1 MSITALPVTAW
12 AETPA
17 ESAVTGAEIATDH
30 VDENAVDETTDAA
43 DQTGQETI
51 ENSEEVEQVETAPAE
66 SEDTGEDEKQAAGTE
81 QRLNYMYID
90 QPYLETPNTQKVV
103 VSWGDG
109 SEGIEQMT
117 ATVQGPVGEEVW
129 TAAQETD
136 DIYLFERAYTEQE
149 RGVYSVTELHVTI
162 AGNVYDYS
170 LADLGIEALFGVDE
184 KYEGIEEL
192 QPGSEEE
199 VSADIAA
206 YNIDESGNVTEQSSI
221 EEAIVQAEQEIPA
234 MMSDDG
240 VQTQSSNIVVALDPG
255 HDSTHVG
262 ASANGV
268 REEVLTL
275 KIAQYCKAELEE
287 YAGVSVYMTRT
298 TAGCPHPGGS
308 SAHDIDQRVADAV
321 AAGASVYVSFHL
333 NSSTSSAAK
342 GAEIII
348 PNTNWKPQVGNDGK
362 KLATLIES
370 ELVGLGLEKRKIY
383 SKDTTVNER
392 YEDGSLSDYFTVQIS
407 AKEHGIPGIIV
418 EHAFVT
424 NTSDVNN
431 FLNNEAGLKKL
442 GVADATGIAKY
453 FGLSKGQWYKDST
466 GWWYASGT
474 SYLKNQ
480 WAQISGS
487 WYYFDSNGYMETS
500 WQKISGK
507 WSYLGGTDDGIMRIG
522 WQKIGTNWY
531 YFNSSGYMLTG
542 WQKIGTKW
550 YYFGE
555 SDDGAMRIGW
565 QKIGG
570 DRYYFGEANDGAMK
584 TGWQKIGES
593 WYYLG
598 SSNGGYLQTGWQKI
612 GGAWYYF
619 SDKENGAMKTGWQ
632 KVGST
637 WYYLGSADG
646 GYMQTGWRKLGTNW
660 YYFGGTDDGA
670 MRTGFAKVGGDWY
683 YFGGTDDGAMKN
695 GWQKV
700 GSTWYYLGSADGG
713 YMQTGWKKLGT
724 NWYYFGESND
734 GAMRT
739 GFAKVGGNWYYF
751 GGTDD
756 GAMKNGWQKVGST
769 WYYLGSADGGYMQTG
784 WKKLGT
790 NWYYFGESNDG
801 AMRTGFAKVGGDW
814 YYFGGTDDGA
824 MKTGWQKIDGIWYFF
839 NDDGMYDSTKK
850 YDEIPGINDDKI
862 NGSAGTNNSNT
873 NSNVV
878 EGTYLIEGDTEVTVD
893 QMVAYFEAS
902 KKAYPEDVMRKGGAA
917 TIRDF
922 CQIYYEEAVAE
933 GIKAEVAFVQAM
945 KETGWLQFTGAVKA
959 EQYNFAGMGATGNSV
974 SGESFKDVREGVRAQ
989 IQHLKAY
996 GSTKS
1001 LNQTCVDNR
1010 FKYVERGSAI
1020 YVEWLSIPNNP
1031 KKKGW
1036 AAAKGYGVD
1045 IVKMIQKL
1053 KKM

>member
-17 ESAVTGAEIATDH
+17 ESAVMGAETATDH
-30 VDENAVDETTDAA
+30 VDENAV
-43 DQTGQETI
+43 
-51 ENSEEVEQVETAPAE
+51 
-66 SEDTGEDEKQAAGTE
+66 DEKQAAGTE

-129 TAAQETD
+129 TAVQESD
-136 DIYLFERAYTEQE
+136 GIYLFERAYTEQE

-192 QPGSEEE
+192 QPVSEEE

-298 TAGCPHPGGS
+298 TADCPHPGGS
-308 SAHDIDQRVADAV
+308 SAHDIDQRVADAA

-333 NSSTSSAAK
+333 NSSLSSAAK

-370 ELVGLGLEKRKIY
+370 ELVGLGLEERKIY
-383 SKDTTVNER
+383 SKNTTVNER

-453 FGLSKGQWYKDST
+453 FGLSKGQWYKDYT

-487 WYYFDSNGYMETS
+487 WYYFDFNGYMETG

-739 GFAKVGGNWYYF
+739 GFAKVGG
-751 GGTDD
+751 
-756 GAMKNGWQKVGST
+756 
-769 WYYLGSADGGYMQTG
+769 
-784 WKKLGT
+784 
-790 NWYYFGESNDG
+790 
-801 AMRTGFAKVGGDW
+801 DW

-922 CQIYYEEAVAE
+922 CQIYYEESVAE

-945 KETGWLQFTGAVKA
+945 KETGWLQFTGVVKA
-959 EQYNFAGMGATGNSV
+959 EQYNFAGMGATGNGV

-1036 AAAKGYGVD
+1036 AAANGYGVD

>member
-17 ESAVTGAEIATDH
+17 ESAVTGAETATDH
-30 VDENAVDETTDAA
+30 VDENAV
-43 DQTGQETI
+43 
-51 ENSEEVEQVETAPAE
+51 
-66 SEDTGEDEKQAAGTE
+66 DEKQAAGTE

-129 TAAQETD
+129 TAVQESD
-136 DIYLFERAYTEQE
+136 GIYLFERAYTEQE

-192 QPGSEEE
+192 QPVSEEE

-255 HDSTHVG
+255 HDSTHAG

-298 TAGCPHPGGS
+298 TADCPHPGGS
-308 SAHDIDQRVADAV
+308 SAHDIDQRVADAA

-333 NSSTSSAAK
+333 NSSLSSAAK

-370 ELVGLGLEKRKIY
+370 ELVGLGLEERKIY
-383 SKDTTVNER
+383 SKNTTVNER

-474 SYLKNQ
+474 SYLKNK

-555 SDDGAMRIGW
+555 SDDGAMR
-565 QKIGG
+565 
-570 DRYYFGEANDGAMK
+570 
-584 TGWQKIGES
+584 
-593 WYYLG
+593 
-598 SSNGGYLQTGWQKI
+598 
-612 GGAWYYF
+612 
-619 SDKENGAMKTGWQ
+619 
-632 KVGST
+632 
-637 WYYLGSADG
+637 
-646 GYMQTGWRKLGTNW
+646 
-660 YYFGGTDDGA
+660 
-670 MRTGFAKVGGDWY
+670 
-683 YFGGTDDGAMKN
+683 
-695 GWQKV
+695 
-700 GSTWYYLGSADGG
+700 
-713 YMQTGWKKLGT
+713 
-724 NWYYFGESND
+724 
-734 GAMRT
+734 
-739 GFAKVGGNWYYF
+739 
-751 GGTDD
+751 
-756 GAMKNGWQKVGST
+756 
-769 WYYLGSADGGYMQTG
+769 
-784 WKKLGT
+784 
-790 NWYYFGESNDG
+790 
-801 AMRTGFAKVGGDW
+801 TGFAKVGGDW

-824 MKTGWQKIDGIWYFF
+824 MKTGWQKIDGTWYFF

-945 KETGWLQFTGAVKA
+945 KATGWLQFTGVVKA
-959 EQYNFAGMGATGNSV
+959 EQYNFAGMGATGNGV

-1036 AAAKGYGVD
+1036 AAANGYGVD

>member
-17 ESAVTGAEIATDH
+17 ESAVMGAETATDH
-30 VDENAVDETTDAA
+30 VDENAV
-43 DQTGQETI
+43 
-51 ENSEEVEQVETAPAE
+51 
-66 SEDTGEDEKQAAGTE
+66 DEKQAAGTE

-149 RGVYSVTELHVTI
+149 RGVYSVTELHVAI

-192 QPGSEEE
+192 QPVSEEE

-255 HDSTHVG
+255 HDSTHAG

-298 TAGCPHPGGS
+298 TADCPHPGGS
-308 SAHDIDQRVADAV
+308 SAHDIDQRVADAA

-333 NSSTSSAAK
+333 NSSLSSAAK

-370 ELVGLGLEKRKIY
+370 ELVGLGLEERKIY
-383 SKDTTVNER
+383 SKNTTVNER

-584 TGWQKIGES
+584 SGWQKIGES

-646 GYMQTGWRKLGTNW
+646 GYMQTGW
-660 YYFGGTDDGA
+660 
-670 MRTGFAKVGGDWY
+670 
-683 YFGGTDDGAMKN
+683 
-695 GWQKV
+695 
-700 GSTWYYLGSADGG
+700 
-713 YMQTGWKKLGT
+713 KKLGT
-724 NWYYFGESND
+724 N
-734 GAMRT
+734 
-739 GFAKVGGNWYYF
+739 
-751 GGTDD
+751 
-756 GAMKNGWQKVGST
+756 
-769 WYYLGSADGGYMQTG
+769 
-784 WKKLGT
+784 
-790 NWYYFGESNDG
+790 
-801 AMRTGFAKVGGDW
+801 W

-824 MKTGWQKIDGIWYFF
+824 MKTGWQKIDGTWYFF

-922 CQIYYEEAVAE
+922 CQIYYEESVAE

-945 KETGWLQFTGAVKA
+945 KETGWLQFTGVVKA
-959 EQYNFAGMGATGNSV
+959 EQYNFAGMGATGNGV

-1036 AAAKGYGVD
+1036 AAANGYGVD
-1045 IVKMIQKL
+1045 IVKMIQKM
-1053 KKM
+1053 KTM

>member
-1 MSITALPVTAW
+1 MKKVKNLLKKCTVLLLTAAMSITALPVTAW

-17 ESAVTGAEIATDH
+17 ESAVMGAETATDH
-30 VDENAVDETTDAA
+30 VDENAVDEITDEA
-43 DQTGQETI
+43 DQ
-51 ENSEEVEQVETAPAE
+51 
-66 SEDTGEDEKQAAGTE
+66 AASTE

-149 RGVYSVTELHVTI
+149 KGVYSVTELHVTI

-192 QPGSEEE
+192 QPVSEEE

-298 TAGCPHPGGS
+298 TADCPHPGGS
-308 SAHDIDQRVADAV
+308 SAHDIDQRVADAA

-333 NSSTSSAAK
+333 NSSLSSAAK

-370 ELVGLGLEKRKIY
+370 ELVGLGLEERKIY
-383 SKDTTVNER
+383 SKNTTVNER

-453 FGLSKGQWYKDST
+453 FGLSKGQWYKDYT

-487 WYYFDSNGYMETS
+487 WYYFDFNGYMETG

-637 WYYLGSADG
+637 WYYLGSAD
-646 GYMQTGWRKLGTNW
+646 
-660 YYFGGTDDGA
+660 D
-670 MRTGFAKVGGDWY
+670 
-683 YFGGTDDGAMKN
+683 
-695 GWQKV
+695 
-700 GSTWYYLGSADGG
+700 
-713 YMQTGWKKLGT
+713 
-724 NWYYFGESND
+724 
-734 GAMRT
+734 
-739 GFAKVGGNWYYF
+739 
-751 GGTDD
+751 
-756 GAMKNGWQKVGST
+756 
-769 WYYLGSADGGYMQTG
+769 GYMQTG

-814 YYFGGTDDGA
+814 YYFGGADDGA
-824 MKTGWQKIDGIWYFF
+824 MKTGWQKIDGTWYFF

-850 YDEIPGINDDKI
+850 YDEIPGINDEKI

-902 KKAYPEDVMRKGGAA
+902 KKAYTEDVMRKGRAA

-945 KETGWLQFTGAVKA
+945 KETGWLQFTGVVKA

>member
-17 ESAVTGAEIATDH
+17 ESAVMGAETATDH
-30 VDENAVDETTDAA
+30 VDENAV
-43 DQTGQETI
+43 
-51 ENSEEVEQVETAPAE
+51 
-66 SEDTGEDEKQAAGTE
+66 DEKQAAGTE

-129 TAAQETD
+129 TAVQESD
-136 DIYLFERAYTEQE
+136 GIYLFERAYTEQE

-192 QPGSEEE
+192 QPVSEEE

-298 TAGCPHPGGS
+298 TADCPHPGGS
-308 SAHDIDQRVADAV
+308 SAHDIDQRVADAA

-333 NSSTSSAAK
+333 NSSLSSAAK

-370 ELVGLGLEKRKIY
+370 ELVGLGLEERKIY
-383 SKDTTVNER
+383 SKNTTVNER

-453 FGLSKGQWYKDST
+453 FGLSKGQWYKDYT

-487 WYYFDSNGYMETS
+487 WYYFDFNGYMETG

-612 GGAWYYF
+612 GGAWDYF

-637 WYYLGSADG
+637 WYYLGSAD
-646 GYMQTGWRKLGTNW
+646 
-660 YYFGGTDDGA
+660 D
-670 MRTGFAKVGGDWY
+670 
-683 YFGGTDDGAMKN
+683 
-695 GWQKV
+695 
-700 GSTWYYLGSADGG
+700 G

-739 GFAKVGGNWYYF
+739 GF
-751 GGTDD
+751 T
-756 GAMKNGWQKVGST
+756 
-769 WYYLGSADGGYMQTG
+769 
-784 WKKLGT
+784 
-790 NWYYFGESNDG
+790 
-801 AMRTGFAKVGGDW
+801 KVGGDW
-814 YYFGGTDDGA
+814 YYFGGADDGA
-824 MKTGWQKIDGIWYFF
+824 MKTGWQKIDGTWYFF

-945 KETGWLQFTGAVKA
+945 KETGWLQFTGVVKA

>member
-1 MSITALPVTAW
+1 MKKVKNLLKKCTVLLLTAAMSITELPVTAW

-17 ESAVTGAEIATDH
+17 ESAVMGAETATDH
-30 VDENAVDETTDAA
+30 VDENAVDEITDEA
-43 DQTGQETI
+43 DQ
-51 ENSEEVEQVETAPAE
+51 
-66 SEDTGEDEKQAAGTE
+66 AASTE

-149 RGVYSVTELHVTI
+149 KGVYSVTELHVTI

-192 QPGSEEE
+192 QPVSEEE

-298 TAGCPHPGGS
+298 TADCPHPGGS
-308 SAHDIDQRVADAV
+308 SAHDIDQRVADAA

-333 NSSTSSAAK
+333 NSSLSSAAK

-370 ELVGLGLEKRKIY
+370 ELVGLGLEERKIY
-383 SKDTTVNER
+383 SKNTTVNER

-453 FGLSKGQWYKDST
+453 FGLSKGQWYKDYT

-487 WYYFDSNGYMETS
+487 WYYFDFNGYMETG

-637 WYYLGSADG
+637 WYYLGSADD
-646 GYMQTGWRKLGTNW
+646 GYMQTGWKKLGTNW
-660 YYFGGTDDGA
+660 YYFGESNDGA
-670 MRTGFAKVGGDWY
+670 MRIGFAKVGGAWY

-700 GSTWYYLGSADGG
+700 GSTWYYLGSADDG

-739 GFAKVGGNWYYF
+739 GF
-751 GGTDD
+751 T
-756 GAMKNGWQKVGST
+756 
-769 WYYLGSADGGYMQTG
+769 
-784 WKKLGT
+784 
-790 NWYYFGESNDG
+790 
-801 AMRTGFAKVGGDW
+801 KVGGDW
-814 YYFGGTDDGA
+814 YYFGGADDGA
-824 MKTGWQKIDGIWYFF
+824 MKTGWQKIDGTWYFF

-945 KETGWLQFTGAVKA
+945 KETGWLQFTGVVKA

>member
-17 ESAVTGAEIATDH
+17 ESAVMGAETATDH
-30 VDENAVDETTDAA
+30 VDENAV
-43 DQTGQETI
+43 
-51 ENSEEVEQVETAPAE
+51 
-66 SEDTGEDEKQAAGTE
+66 DEKQAAGTE

-149 RGVYSVTELHVTI
+149 RGVYSVTELHVAI

-192 QPGSEEE
+192 QPVSEEE

-255 HDSTHVG
+255 HDSTHAG

-298 TAGCPHPGGS
+298 TADCPHPGGS
-308 SAHDIDQRVADAV
+308 SAHDIDQRVADAA

-333 NSSTSSAAK
+333 NSSLSSAAK

-370 ELVGLGLEKRKIY
+370 ELVGLGLEERKIY
-383 SKDTTVNER
+383 SKNTTVNER

-453 FGLSKGQWYKDST
+453 FGLSKGQWYKDYT

-480 WAQISGS
+480 WAQIGGN
-487 WYYFDSNGYMETS
+487 WYYFDS
-500 WQKISGK
+500 
-507 WSYLGGTDDGIMRIG
+507 D
-522 WQKIGTNWY
+522 
-531 YFNSSGYMLTG
+531 GYMLTG
-542 WQKIGTKW
+542 WQKIGNYWYYLGGSGDGAMRTGWKKLGGAWYYFGGRNDGTMKTGWYKIGTSWYYFGGSNDGSMKSGWYKIGTKW
-550 YYFGE
+550 YYFG
-555 SDDGAMRIGW
+555 G
-565 QKIGG
+565 
-570 DRYYFGEANDGAMK
+570 
-584 TGWQKIGES
+584 
-593 WYYLG
+593 L
-598 SSNGGYLQTGWQKI
+598 
-612 GGAWYYF
+612 
-619 SDKENGAMKTGWQ
+619 
-632 KVGST
+632 
-637 WYYLGSADG
+637 
-646 GYMQTGWRKLGTNW
+646 
-660 YYFGGTDDGA
+660 DDGA
-670 MRTGFAKVGGDWY
+670 MRTGWKKLGGAWYHFRENDGSMEVGWCKLGGARY
-683 YFGGTDDGAMKN
+683 YFGGNDDGSMKA
-695 GWQKV
+695 GWYKI
-700 GSTWYYLGSADGG
+700 
-713 YMQTGWKKLGT
+713 GT
-724 NWYYFGESND
+724 NWYYFGENND
-734 GAMRT
+734 G
-739 GFAKVGGNWYYF
+739 V
-751 GGTDD
+751 
-756 GAMKNGWQKVGST
+756 MK
-769 WYYLGSADGGYMQTG
+769 TG
-784 WKKLGT
+784 WRKIGT
-790 NWYYFGESNDG
+790 NWYYFGENNDG
-801 AMRTGFAKVGGDW
+801 VMKTGWCKIGESL
-814 YYFGGTDDGA
+814 YYFGENNDGV
-824 MKTGWQKIDGIWYFF
+824 MKTGWQKINGIWYFF
-839 NDDGMYDSTKK
+839 DNDGVYDPTKI
-850 YDEIPGINDDKI
+850 YVETPSVNDDKI
-862 NGSAGTNNSNT
+862 NGDAGGDNSNKD
-873 NSNVV
+873 SVV
-878 EGTYLIEGDTEVTVD
+878 EGTYLIEGNTEVTVD
-893 QMVAYFEAS
+893 QMIAYFKAS
-902 KKAYPEDVMRKGGAA
+902 KKTYPEDVMGKGGAA

-945 KETGWLQFTGAVKA
+945 KETGWLQFTGVVKA
-959 EQYNFAGMGATGNSV
+959 EQYNFAGMGATGNGV

-1036 AAAKGYGVD
+1036 AAANGYGVD
-1045 IVKMIQKL
+1045 IVKMIQKM
-1053 KKM
+1053 KTMKDGVE

>member
-1 MSITALPVTAW
+1 MKKVKNLLKKCTVLLLTAAMSITALPVTAW

-17 ESAVTGAEIATDH
+17 ESAVMGAETATDH
-30 VDENAVDETTDAA
+30 VDENAVDEITDEA
-43 DQTGQETI
+43 DQ
-51 ENSEEVEQVETAPAE
+51 
-66 SEDTGEDEKQAAGTE
+66 AASTE

-192 QPGSEEE
+192 QPVSEEE

-370 ELVGLGLEKRKIY
+370 ELVGLGLEERKIY
-383 SKDTTVNER
+383 SKNTTVNER

-453 FGLSKGQWYKDST
+453 FGLSKGQWYKDYT

-487 WYYFDSNGYMETS
+487 WYYFDFNGYMETG

-670 MRTGFAKVGGDWY
+670 M
-683 YFGGTDDGAMKN
+683 KN

-700 GSTWYYLGSADGG
+700 GSTWYYLGSADDG

-756 GAMKNGWQKVGST
+756 GAMKNGWQK
-769 WYYLGSADGGYMQTG
+769 
-784 WKKLGT
+784 
-790 NWYYFGESNDG
+790 
-801 AMRTGFAKVGGDW
+801 
-814 YYFGGTDDGA
+814 
-824 MKTGWQKIDGIWYFF
+824 IDGTWYFF

-945 KETGWLQFTGAVKA
+945 KETGWLQFTGVVKA

>member
-1 MSITALPVTAW
+1 MKKVKNLLKKCTVLLLTAAMSITALPVTAW

-17 ESAVTGAEIATDH
+17 ESAVMGAETATDH
-30 VDENAVDETTDAA
+30 VDENAVDEITDEA
-43 DQTGQETI
+43 DQ
-51 ENSEEVEQVETAPAE
+51 
-66 SEDTGEDEKQAAGTE
+66 AASTE

-149 RGVYSVTELHVTI
+149 KGVYSVTELHVTI

-192 QPGSEEE
+192 QPVSEEE

-298 TAGCPHPGGS
+298 TADCPHPGGS
-308 SAHDIDQRVADAV
+308 SAHDIDQRVADAA

-333 NSSTSSAAK
+333 NSSLSSAAK

-370 ELVGLGLEKRKIY
+370 ELVGLGLEERKIY
-383 SKDTTVNER
+383 SKNTTVNER

-453 FGLSKGQWYKDST
+453 FGLSKGQWYKDYT

-487 WYYFDSNGYMETS
+487 WYYFDFNGYME
-500 WQKISGK
+500 
-507 WSYLGGTDDGIMRIG
+507 
-522 WQKIGTNWY
+522 
-531 YFNSSGYMLTG
+531 TG

-637 WYYLGSADG
+637 WYYLGSAD
-646 GYMQTGWRKLGTNW
+646 
-660 YYFGGTDDGA
+660 D
-670 MRTGFAKVGGDWY
+670 
-683 YFGGTDDGAMKN
+683 
-695 GWQKV
+695 
-700 GSTWYYLGSADGG
+700 G

-739 GFAKVGGNWYYF
+739 GF
-751 GGTDD
+751 T
-756 GAMKNGWQKVGST
+756 
-769 WYYLGSADGGYMQTG
+769 
-784 WKKLGT
+784 
-790 NWYYFGESNDG
+790 
-801 AMRTGFAKVGGDW
+801 KVGGDW
-814 YYFGGTDDGA
+814 YYFGGADDGA
-824 MKTGWQKIDGIWYFF
+824 MKTGWQKIDGTWYFF

-850 YDEIPGINDDKI
+850 YDEIPGINDEKI

-945 KETGWLQFTGAVKA
+945 KETGWLQFTGVVKA

>member
-12 AETPA
+12 AETPE
-17 ESAVTGAEIATDH
+17 ESAVMGAETATNH
-30 VDENAVDETTDAA
+30 VDENAV
-43 DQTGQETI
+43 
-51 ENSEEVEQVETAPAE
+51 
-66 SEDTGEDEKQAAGTE
+66 DEKQAAGTE

-129 TAAQETD
+129 TAVQESD
-136 DIYLFERAYTEQE
+136 GIYLFERAYTEQE

-192 QPGSEEE
+192 QPVSEEE

-240 VQTQSSNIVVALDPG
+240 VQAQSSNIVVALDPG
-255 HDSTHVG
+255 HDSTHAG

-298 TAGCPHPGGS
+298 TADCPHPGGS
-308 SAHDIDQRVADAV
+308 SAHDIDQRVADAA

-333 NSSTSSAAK
+333 NSSLSSAAK

-370 ELVGLGLEKRKIY
+370 ELVGLGLEERKIY
-383 SKDTTVNER
+383 SKNTTVNER

-453 FGLSKGQWYKDST
+453 FGLSKGQWYKDYT

-480 WAQISGS
+480 WAQIGGN
-487 WYYFDSNGYMETS
+487 WYYFDS
-500 WQKISGK
+500 
-507 WSYLGGTDDGIMRIG
+507 D
-522 WQKIGTNWY
+522 
-531 YFNSSGYMLTG
+531 GYMLTG
-542 WQKIGTKW
+542 WQKIGNYWYYLGGSGDGAMRTGWKKLGGAWYYFGGSNDGTMKTGWYKIGTSWYYFGGSNDGSMKAGWYKIGTKW
-550 YYFGE
+550 YYFGGF
-555 SDDGAMRIGW
+555 DDGA
-565 QKIGG
+565 
-570 DRYYFGEANDGAMK
+570 
-584 TGWQKIGES
+584 
-593 WYYLG
+593 
-598 SSNGGYLQTGWQKI
+598 
-612 GGAWYYF
+612 
-619 SDKENGAMKTGWQ
+619 
-632 KVGST
+632 
-637 WYYLGSADG
+637 
-646 GYMQTGWRKLGTNW
+646 
-660 YYFGGTDDGA
+660 
-670 MRTGFAKVGGDWY
+670 
-683 YFGGTDDGAMKN
+683 
-695 GWQKV
+695 
-700 GSTWYYLGSADGG
+700 
-713 YMQTGWKKLGT
+713 MQTGWKKLGGAWYYFRGSNDGSMEVGWCKLGGAGYYFGGNDDGSMKAGWYKIGT
-724 NWYYFGESND
+724 KWYYFGGLDD

-739 GFAKVGGNWYYF
+739 GWKKLGGAWYYF
-751 GGTDD
+751 GGRNDGTMKTGWYKIGTSWYYFGGSNDGSMKAGWYKIGTKWYYFGGLDD
-756 GAMKNGWQKVGST
+756 GAMR
-769 WYYLGSADGGYMQTG
+769 TG
-784 WKKLGT
+784 WKKLGGAWYHFRENDGSMEVGWCKLGGARYYFGGNDDGSMKAGWYKIGT
-790 NWYYFGESNDG
+790 NWYYFGENNDG
-801 AMRTGFAKVGGDW
+801 VMKTGWRKIGTNW
-814 YYFGGTDDGA
+814 YYFGENNDGVMKTGWCKIGESLYYFGENNDGV
-824 MKTGWQKIDGIWYFF
+824 MKTGWQKINGIWYFF
-839 NDDGMYDSTKK
+839 DNDGVYDPTKI
-850 YDEIPGINDDKI
+850 YVETPSVNDDKI
-862 NGSAGTNNSNT
+862 NGDAGGDNSNKD
-873 NSNVV
+873 SVV
-878 EGTYLIEGDTEVTVD
+878 EGTYLIEGNTEVTVD
-893 QMVAYFEAS
+893 QMIAYFKAS
-902 KKAYPEDVMRKGGAA
+902 KKTYPEDVMGKGGAA

-945 KETGWLQFTGAVKA
+945 KETGWLQFTGVVKA
-959 EQYNFAGMGATGNSV
+959 EQYNFAGMGATGNGV

>member
-1 MSITALPVTAW
+1 MKKVKNLLKKCTVLLLTAAMSITALPVTAW

-17 ESAVTGAEIATDH
+17 ESAVMGAETATDH
-30 VDENAVDETTDAA
+30 VDENAVDEITDEA
-43 DQTGQETI
+43 DQ
-51 ENSEEVEQVETAPAE
+51 
-66 SEDTGEDEKQAAGTE
+66 AASTE

-149 RGVYSVTELHVTI
+149 KGVYSVTELHVTI

-192 QPGSEEE
+192 QPVSEEE

-298 TAGCPHPGGS
+298 TADCPHPGGS
-308 SAHDIDQRVADAV
+308 SAHDIDQRVADAA

-333 NSSTSSAAK
+333 NSSLSSAAK

-370 ELVGLGLEKRKIY
+370 ELVGLGLEERKIY
-383 SKDTTVNER
+383 SKNTTVNER

-453 FGLSKGQWYKDST
+453 FGLSKGQWYKDYT

-487 WYYFDSNGYMETS
+487 WYYFDFNGYMETG

-637 WYYLGSADG
+637 WYYLGSADD
-646 GYMQTGWRKLGTNW
+646 GYMQTGWKKLGTNW
-660 YYFGGTDDGA
+660 YYFGESNDGA
-670 MRTGFAKVGGDWY
+670 MRIGFAKVGGAWY

-700 GSTWYYLGSADGG
+700 GSTWYYLGSADDG

-739 GFAKVGGNWYYF
+739 GF
-751 GGTDD
+751 T
-756 GAMKNGWQKVGST
+756 
-769 WYYLGSADGGYMQTG
+769 
-784 WKKLGT
+784 
-790 NWYYFGESNDG
+790 
-801 AMRTGFAKVGGDW
+801 KVGGDW
-814 YYFGGTDDGA
+814 YYFGGADDGA
-824 MKTGWQKIDGIWYFF
+824 MKTGWQKIDGTWYFF

-945 KETGWLQFTGAVKA
+945 KETGWLQFTGVVKA

-1045 IVKMIQKL
+1045 IVNMIQKL

>member
-1 MSITALPVTAW
+1 MKKLLKKCTVLLLTAAMSITALPVTAW

-17 ESAVTGAEIATDH
+17 ESAVTGAETATDH
-30 VDENAVDETTDAA
+30 VDENAV
-43 DQTGQETI
+43 
-51 ENSEEVEQVETAPAE
+51 
-66 SEDTGEDEKQAAGTE
+66 DEKQAAGTE

-129 TAAQETD
+129 TAVQESD
-136 DIYLFERAYTEQE
+136 GIYLFERAYTEQE

-192 QPGSEEE
+192 QPVSEEE

-255 HDSTHVG
+255 HDSTHAG

-298 TAGCPHPGGS
+298 TADCPHPGGS
-308 SAHDIDQRVADAV
+308 SAHDIDQRVADAA

-333 NSSTSSAAK
+333 NSSLSSAAK

-370 ELVGLGLEKRKIY
+370 ELVGLGLEERKIY
-383 SKDTTVNER
+383 SKNTTVNER

-584 TGWQKIGES
+584 SGWQKIGES

-637 WYYLGSADG
+637 WYYLGSAD
-646 GYMQTGWRKLGTNW
+646 
-660 YYFGGTDDGA
+660 D
-670 MRTGFAKVGGDWY
+670 
-683 YFGGTDDGAMKN
+683 
-695 GWQKV
+695 
-700 GSTWYYLGSADGG
+700 G

-801 AMRTGFAKVGGDW
+801 AMRTGFAKVGGNW

-824 MKTGWQKIDGIWYFF
+824 MKTGWQKIDGTWYFF

-945 KETGWLQFTGAVKA
+945 KETGWLQFTGVVKA
-959 EQYNFAGMGATGNSV
+959 EQYNFAGMGATGNGV

-1036 AAAKGYGVD
+1036 AAANGYGVD
-1045 IVKMIQKL
+1045 IVKMIQKM
-1053 KKM
+1053 KTM

>member
-1 MSITALPVTAW
+1 MKKVKNLLKKCTVLLLTAAMSITALPVTAW

-17 ESAVTGAEIATDH
+17 ESAVMGAETATDH
-30 VDENAVDETTDAA
+30 VDENAVDEITDEA
-43 DQTGQETI
+43 DQ
-51 ENSEEVEQVETAPAE
+51 
-66 SEDTGEDEKQAAGTE
+66 AASTE

-149 RGVYSVTELHVTI
+149 KGVYSVTELHVTI

-192 QPGSEEE
+192 QPVSEEE

-298 TAGCPHPGGS
+298 TADCPHPGGS
-308 SAHDIDQRVADAV
+308 SAHDIDQRVADAA

-333 NSSTSSAAK
+333 NSSLSSAAK

-370 ELVGLGLEKRKIY
+370 ELVGLGLEERKIY
-383 SKDTTVNER
+383 SKNTTVNER

-453 FGLSKGQWYKDST
+453 FGLSKGQWYKDYT

-487 WYYFDSNGYMETS
+487 WYYFDFNGYMETG

-637 WYYLGSADG
+637 WYYLGSAD
-646 GYMQTGWRKLGTNW
+646 
-660 YYFGGTDDGA
+660 D
-670 MRTGFAKVGGDWY
+670 
-683 YFGGTDDGAMKN
+683 
-695 GWQKV
+695 
-700 GSTWYYLGSADGG
+700 G

-801 AMRTGFAKVGGDW
+801 AMRTGFAKVGGNY

-824 MKTGWQKIDGIWYFF
+824 MKTGWQKIDGTWYFF

-945 KETGWLQFTGAVKA
+945 KETGWLQFTGVVKA

>member
-1 MSITALPVTAW
+1 MK
-12 AETPA
+12 
-17 ESAVTGAEIATDH
+17 
-30 VDENAVDETTDAA
+30 N
-43 DQTGQETI
+43 
-51 ENSEEVEQVETAPAE
+51 
-66 SEDTGEDEKQAAGTE
+66 KAAGTE

-149 RGVYSVTELHVTI
+149 RGVYSVTELHVAI

-192 QPGSEEE
+192 QPVSEEE

-255 HDSTHVG
+255 HDSTHAG

-298 TAGCPHPGGS
+298 TADCPHPGGS
-308 SAHDIDQRVADAV
+308 SAHDIDQRVADAA

-333 NSSTSSAAK
+333 NSSLSSAAK

-370 ELVGLGLEKRKIY
+370 ELVGLGLEERKIY
-383 SKDTTVNER
+383 SKNTTVNER

-453 FGLSKGQWYKDST
+453 FGLSKGQWYKDYT

-487 WYYFDSNGYMETS
+487 WYYFDFNGYMETG

-570 DRYYFGEANDGAMK
+570 DRYYFGEVNDGAMK

-637 WYYLGSADG
+637 WYYLGSAD
-646 GYMQTGWRKLGTNW
+646 
-660 YYFGGTDDGA
+660 D
-670 MRTGFAKVGGDWY
+670 
-683 YFGGTDDGAMKN
+683 
-695 GWQKV
+695 
-700 GSTWYYLGSADGG
+700 
-713 YMQTGWKKLGT
+713 
-724 NWYYFGESND
+724 
-734 GAMRT
+734 
-739 GFAKVGGNWYYF
+739 
-751 GGTDD
+751 
-756 GAMKNGWQKVGST
+756 
-769 WYYLGSADGGYMQTG
+769 GYMQTG

-824 MKTGWQKIDGIWYFF
+824 MKTGWQKIDGTWYFF

-945 KETGWLQFTGAVKA
+945 KETGWLQFTGVVKA

>member
-1 MSITALPVTAW
+1 MKKVRKLLKKCTVLLLTAAMSITALPVTAW

-17 ESAVTGAEIATDH
+17 ESAVMGAETATDH
-30 VDENAVDETTDAA
+30 VDENAV
-43 DQTGQETI
+43 
-51 ENSEEVEQVETAPAE
+51 
-66 SEDTGEDEKQAAGTE
+66 DEKQAAGTE

-149 RGVYSVTELHVTI
+149 RGVYSVTELHVAI

-192 QPGSEEE
+192 QPVSEEE

-255 HDSTHVG
+255 HDSTHAG

-298 TAGCPHPGGS
+298 TADCPHPGGS
-308 SAHDIDQRVADAV
+308 SAHDIDQRVADAA

-333 NSSTSSAAK
+333 NSSLSSAAK

-370 ELVGLGLEKRKIY
+370 ELVGLGLEERKIY
-383 SKDTTVNER
+383 SKNTTVNER

-453 FGLSKGQWYKDST
+453 FGLSKGQWYVNSQ
-466 GWWYASGT
+466 GWWYANGS
-474 SYLKNQ
+474 SYVRNQ
-480 WAQISGS
+480 WAQIGGN
-487 WYYFDSNGYMETS
+487 WYYFDS
-500 WQKISGK
+500 
-507 WSYLGGTDDGIMRIG
+507 D
-522 WQKIGTNWY
+522 
-531 YFNSSGYMLTG
+531 GYMLTG
-542 WQKIGTKW
+542 WQKIGNYWYYLGGSGDGAMRTGWKKLGGAWYYFGGSNDGTMKTGWYKIGTSWYYFGGFNDGSMKAGWYKIGTKW
-550 YYFGE
+550 YYFGGF
-555 SDDGAMRIGW
+555 DDGA
-565 QKIGG
+565 
-570 DRYYFGEANDGAMK
+570 
-584 TGWQKIGES
+584 
-593 WYYLG
+593 
-598 SSNGGYLQTGWQKI
+598 
-612 GGAWYYF
+612 
-619 SDKENGAMKTGWQ
+619 
-632 KVGST
+632 
-637 WYYLGSADG
+637 
-646 GYMQTGWRKLGTNW
+646 
-660 YYFGGTDDGA
+660 
-670 MRTGFAKVGGDWY
+670 
-683 YFGGTDDGAMKN
+683 
-695 GWQKV
+695 
-700 GSTWYYLGSADGG
+700 
-713 YMQTGWKKLGT
+713 MQTGWKKLGGAWYYFRGS
-724 NWYYFGESND
+724 NDGSMEVGWCKLGGAWYYFGGNDDGSMKAGWYKIGTKWYYFGGLDD

-739 GFAKVGGNWYYF
+739 GWKKLGGAWYYF
-751 GGTDD
+751 GGSND
-756 GAMKNGWQKVGST
+756 GTMKTGWYKIGTS
-769 WYYLGSADGGYMQTG
+769 WYYFGGSNDGSMKAG
-784 WKKLGT
+784 WYKIGT
-790 NWYYFGESNDG
+790 NWYYFGENNDG
-801 AMRTGFAKVGGDW
+801 VMKTGWRKIGTNW
-814 YYFGGTDDGA
+814 YYFGENNDGV
-824 MKTGWQKIDGIWYFF
+824 MKTGWQKINGIWYFF
-839 NDDGMYDSTKK
+839 DNDGVYDPTKI
-850 YDEIPGINDDKI
+850 YVETPSVNDDKI
-862 NGSAGTNNSNT
+862 NGDAGSDNSNNSNMNGNVGSNDTNNSNKD
-873 NSNVV
+873 SVV
-878 EGTYLIEGDTEVTVD
+878 EGTYLIEGNTEVTVD
-893 QMVAYFEAS
+893 QMIAYFKAS
-902 KKAYPEDVMRKGGAA
+902 KKTYPEDVMGKGGAA

-945 KETGWLQFTGAVKA
+945 KETGWLQFTGVVKA
-959 EQYNFAGMGATGNSV
+959 EQYNFAGMGATGNGV

-1036 AAAKGYGVD
+1036 AAANGYGVD
-1045 IVKMIQKL
+1045 IVKMIQKM
-1053 KKM
+1053 KTM

>member
-1 MSITALPVTAW
+1 MKKLLKKCTVLLLTAAMSITALPVTAW
-12 AETPA
+12 AETPE
-17 ESAVTGAEIATDH
+17 ESAVTGAETATDY
-30 VDENAVDETTDAA
+30 VDENAVDE
-43 DQTGQETI
+43 
-51 ENSEEVEQVETAPAE
+51 
-66 SEDTGEDEKQAAGTE
+66 KQAADTE

-129 TAAQETD
+129 TAVQESD
-136 DIYLFERAYTEQE
+136 GIYLFERAYTEQE

-192 QPGSEEE
+192 QPVSEEE

-255 HDSTHVG
+255 HDSTHAG

-298 TAGCPHPGGS
+298 TADCPHPGGS
-308 SAHDIDQRVADAV
+308 SAHDIDQRVADAA

-333 NSSTSSAAK
+333 NSSLSSAAK

-370 ELVGLGLEKRKIY
+370 ELVGLGLEERKIY
-383 SKDTTVNER
+383 SKNTTVNER

-453 FGLSKGQWYKDST
+453 FGLSKGQWYKDYT

-487 WYYFDSNGYMETS
+487 WYYFDFNGYMETG

-646 GYMQTGWRKLGTNW
+646 GYMQTGW
-660 YYFGGTDDGA
+660 
-670 MRTGFAKVGGDWY
+670 
-683 YFGGTDDGAMKN
+683 
-695 GWQKV
+695 
-700 GSTWYYLGSADGG
+700 
-713 YMQTGWKKLGT
+713 
-724 NWYYFGESND
+724 
-734 GAMRT
+734 
-739 GFAKVGGNWYYF
+739 
-751 GGTDD
+751 
-756 GAMKNGWQKVGST
+756 
-769 WYYLGSADGGYMQTG
+769 
-784 WKKLGT
+784 KKLGT

-824 MKTGWQKIDGIWYFF
+824 MKTGWQKIDGTWYFF

-945 KETGWLQFTGAVKA
+945 KETGWLQFTGVVKA

>member
-17 ESAVTGAEIATDH
+17 ESAVMGAETATDH
-30 VDENAVDETTDAA
+30 VDENAV
-43 DQTGQETI
+43 
-51 ENSEEVEQVETAPAE
+51 
-66 SEDTGEDEKQAAGTE
+66 DEKQAAGTE

-129 TAAQETD
+129 TAVQESD
-136 DIYLFERAYTEQE
+136 GIYLFERAYTEQE

-192 QPGSEEE
+192 QPVSEEE

-298 TAGCPHPGGS
+298 TADCPHPGGS
-308 SAHDIDQRVADAV
+308 SAHDIDQRVADAA

-333 NSSTSSAAK
+333 NSSLSSAAK

-370 ELVGLGLEKRKIY
+370 ELVGLGLEERKIY
-383 SKDTTVNER
+383 SKNTTVNER

-453 FGLSKGQWYKDST
+453 FGLSKGQWYKDYT

-487 WYYFDSNGYMETS
+487 WYYFDFNGYMETG

-619 SDKENGAMKTGWQ
+619 SDKENGAMKT
-632 KVGST
+632 
-637 WYYLGSADG
+637 
-646 GYMQTGWRKLGTNW
+646 
-660 YYFGGTDDGA
+660 
-670 MRTGFAKVGGDWY
+670 
-683 YFGGTDDGAMKN
+683 
-695 GWQKV
+695 
-700 GSTWYYLGSADGG
+700 
-713 YMQTGWKKLGT
+713 
-724 NWYYFGESND
+724 
-734 GAMRT
+734 
-739 GFAKVGGNWYYF
+739 
-751 GGTDD
+751 
-756 GAMKNGWQKVGST
+756 GWQKVGST

-922 CQIYYEEAVAE
+922 CQIYYEESVAE

-945 KETGWLQFTGAVKA
+945 KETGWLQFTGVVKA
-959 EQYNFAGMGATGNSV
+959 EQYNFAGMGATGNGV

-1036 AAAKGYGVD
+1036 AAANGYGVD

>member
-1 MSITALPVTAW
+1 MKKVKNLLKKCTVLLLTAAMSITALPVTAW

-17 ESAVTGAEIATDH
+17 ESAVMGAETATDH
-30 VDENAVDETTDAA
+30 VDENAVDEITDEA
-43 DQTGQETI
+43 DQ
-51 ENSEEVEQVETAPAE
+51 
-66 SEDTGEDEKQAAGTE
+66 AASTE

-149 RGVYSVTELHVTI
+149 KGVYSVTELHVTI

-192 QPGSEEE
+192 QPVSEEE

-298 TAGCPHPGGS
+298 TADCPHPGGS
-308 SAHDIDQRVADAV
+308 SAHDIDQRVADAA

-333 NSSTSSAAK
+333 NSSLSSAAK

-370 ELVGLGLEKRKIY
+370 ELVGLGLEERKIY
-383 SKDTTVNER
+383 SKNTTVNER

-453 FGLSKGQWYKDST
+453 FGLSKGQWYKDYT

-487 WYYFDSNGYMETS
+487 WYYFDFNGYMETG

-637 WYYLGSADG
+637 WYYLGSADD
-646 GYMQTGWRKLGTNW
+646 GYMQTGWKKLGTNW
-660 YYFGGTDDGA
+660 YYFGESNDGA
-670 MRTGFAKVGGDWY
+670 MRIGFAKVGGAWY

-700 GSTWYYLGSADGG
+700 GSTWYYLGSADDG

-739 GFAKVGGNWYYF
+739 GF
-751 GGTDD
+751 T
-756 GAMKNGWQKVGST
+756 
-769 WYYLGSADGGYMQTG
+769 
-784 WKKLGT
+784 
-790 NWYYFGESNDG
+790 
-801 AMRTGFAKVGGDW
+801 KVGGDW
-814 YYFGGTDDGA
+814 YYFGGADDGA
-824 MKTGWQKIDGIWYFF
+824 MKTGWQKIDGTWYFF

-922 CQIYYEEAVAE
+922 CQTYYEEAVAE

-945 KETGWLQFTGAVKA
+945 KETGWLQFTGVVKA

>member
-17 ESAVTGAEIATDH
+17 ESAVTGAETATDH
-30 VDENAVDETTDAA
+30 VDENAV
-43 DQTGQETI
+43 
-51 ENSEEVEQVETAPAE
+51 
-66 SEDTGEDEKQAAGTE
+66 DEKQAAGTE

-149 RGVYSVTELHVTI
+149 RGVYSVTELHVAI

-192 QPGSEEE
+192 QPVSEEE

-298 TAGCPHPGGS
+298 TADCPHPGGS
-308 SAHDIDQRVADAV
+308 SAHDIDQRVADAA

-333 NSSTSSAAK
+333 NSSLSSAAK

-370 ELVGLGLEKRKIY
+370 ELVGLGLEERKIY
-383 SKDTTVNER
+383 SKNTTVNER

-453 FGLSKGQWYKDST
+453 FGLSKGQWYKDYT

-487 WYYFDSNGYMETS
+487 WYYFDFNGYMETG

-637 WYYLGSADG
+637 WYYLGSAD
-646 GYMQTGWRKLGTNW
+646 
-660 YYFGGTDDGA
+660 D
-670 MRTGFAKVGGDWY
+670 
-683 YFGGTDDGAMKN
+683 
-695 GWQKV
+695 
-700 GSTWYYLGSADGG
+700 
-713 YMQTGWKKLGT
+713 
-724 NWYYFGESND
+724 
-734 GAMRT
+734 
-739 GFAKVGGNWYYF
+739 
-751 GGTDD
+751 
-756 GAMKNGWQKVGST
+756 
-769 WYYLGSADGGYMQTG
+769 GYMQTG

-824 MKTGWQKIDGIWYFF
+824 MKTGWQKIDGTWYFF

-945 KETGWLQFTGAVKA
+945 KETGWLQFTGVVKA

>member
-17 ESAVTGAEIATDH
+17 ESAVMGAEKATDY

-129 TAAQETD
+129 TAVQESD
-136 DIYLFERAYTEQE
+136 GIYLFERAYTEQE

-192 QPGSEEE
+192 QPVSEEE

-221 EEAIVQAEQEIPA
+221 EEAIVQAEQEMPA

-255 HDSTHVG
+255 HDSTHAG

-298 TAGCPHPGGS
+298 TADCPHPGGS
-308 SAHDIDQRVADAV
+308 SAHDIDQRVADAA

-333 NSSTSSAAK
+333 NSSLSSAAK

-370 ELVGLGLEKRKIY
+370 ELVGLGLEERKIY
-383 SKDTTVNER
+383 SKNTTVNER

-500 WQKISGK
+500 WQKISG
-507 WSYLGGTDDGIMRIG
+507 
-522 WQKIGTNWY
+522 
-531 YFNSSGYMLTG
+531 
-542 WQKIGTKW
+542 
-550 YYFGE
+550 
-555 SDDGAMRIGW
+555 
-565 QKIGG
+565 

-670 MRTGFAKVGGDWY
+670 M
-683 YFGGTDDGAMKN
+683 KN

-700 GSTWYYLGSADGG
+700 GSTWYYLGSADDG

-739 GFAKVGGNWYYF
+739 GF
-751 GGTDD
+751 T
-756 GAMKNGWQKVGST
+756 
-769 WYYLGSADGGYMQTG
+769 
-784 WKKLGT
+784 
-790 NWYYFGESNDG
+790 
-801 AMRTGFAKVGGDW
+801 KVGGDW
-814 YYFGGTDDGA
+814 YYFGGADDGA
-824 MKTGWQKIDGIWYFF
+824 MKTGWQKIDGTWYFF

-945 KETGWLQFTGAVKA
+945 KETGWLQFTGVVKA

-1045 IVKMIQKL
+1045 IVKIIQKL

>member
-1 MSITALPVTAW
+1 LLTAAMSITALPVTAW

-17 ESAVTGAEIATDH
+17 ESAVTGAETATDH
-30 VDENAVDETTDAA
+30 VDENAV
-43 DQTGQETI
+43 
-51 ENSEEVEQVETAPAE
+51 
-66 SEDTGEDEKQAAGTE
+66 DEKQAAGTE

-149 RGVYSVTELHVTI
+149 RGVYSVTELHVAI

-192 QPGSEEE
+192 QPVSEEE

-255 HDSTHVG
+255 HDSTHAG

-298 TAGCPHPGGS
+298 TADCPHPGGS
-308 SAHDIDQRVADAV
+308 SAHDIDQRVADAA

-333 NSSTSSAAK
+333 NSSLSSAAK

-370 ELVGLGLEKRKIY
+370 ELVGLGLEERKIY
-383 SKDTTVNER
+383 SKNTTVNER

-453 FGLSKGQWYKDST
+453 FGLSKGQWYKDYT

-487 WYYFDSNGYMETS
+487 WYYFDFNGYMETG

-637 WYYLGSADG
+637 WYYLGSAD
-646 GYMQTGWRKLGTNW
+646 
-660 YYFGGTDDGA
+660 D
-670 MRTGFAKVGGDWY
+670 
-683 YFGGTDDGAMKN
+683 
-695 GWQKV
+695 
-700 GSTWYYLGSADGG
+700 G

-739 GFAKVGGNWYYF
+739 GFAKVGGAWYYF

-769 WYYLGSADGGYMQTG
+769 WYYLGSADDGYMQTG

-801 AMRTGFAKVGGDW
+801 AMRTGFTKVGGDW
-814 YYFGGTDDGA
+814 YYFGGADDGA

-922 CQIYYEEAVAE
+922 CQIYYEESVAE

-945 KETGWLQFTGAVKA
+945 KETGWLQFTGVVKA
-959 EQYNFAGMGATGNSV
+959 EQYNFAGMGATGNGV

-1036 AAAKGYGVD
+1036 AAANGYGVD

>member
-17 ESAVTGAEIATDH
+17 ESAVMGAETATDH
-30 VDENAVDETTDAA
+30 VDENAV
-43 DQTGQETI
+43 
-51 ENSEEVEQVETAPAE
+51 
-66 SEDTGEDEKQAAGTE
+66 DEKQAAGTE

-149 RGVYSVTELHVTI
+149 RGVYSVTELHVAI

-192 QPGSEEE
+192 QPVSEEE

-255 HDSTHVG
+255 HDSTHAG

-298 TAGCPHPGGS
+298 TADCPHPGGS
-308 SAHDIDQRVADAV
+308 SAHDIDQRVADAA

-333 NSSTSSAAK
+333 NSSLSSAAK

-370 ELVGLGLEKRKIY
+370 ELVGLGLEERKIY
-383 SKDTTVNER
+383 SKNTTVNER

-453 FGLSKGQWYKDST
+453 FGLSKGQWYKDYT

-480 WAQISGS
+480 WAQIGGN
-487 WYYFDSNGYMETS
+487 WYYFDS
-500 WQKISGK
+500 
-507 WSYLGGTDDGIMRIG
+507 D
-522 WQKIGTNWY
+522 
-531 YFNSSGYMLTG
+531 GYMLTG
-542 WQKIGTKW
+542 WQKIGNYWYYLGGSGDGAMRTGWKKLGGAWYYFGGRNDGTMKTGWYKIGTSWYYFGGSNDGSMKAGWYKIGTKW
-550 YYFGE
+550 YYFG
-555 SDDGAMRIGW
+555 G
-565 QKIGG
+565 
-570 DRYYFGEANDGAMK
+570 
-584 TGWQKIGES
+584 
-593 WYYLG
+593 L
-598 SSNGGYLQTGWQKI
+598 
-612 GGAWYYF
+612 
-619 SDKENGAMKTGWQ
+619 
-632 KVGST
+632 
-637 WYYLGSADG
+637 
-646 GYMQTGWRKLGTNW
+646 
-660 YYFGGTDDGA
+660 DDGA
-670 MRTGFAKVGGDWY
+670 MRTGWKKLGGAWY
-683 YFGGTDDGAMKN
+683 YFGGRNDGTMKTGWYKIGTSWYYFGGSNDGSMKAGWYKIGTKWYYFGGLDDGAMR
-695 GWQKV
+695 
-700 GSTWYYLGSADGG
+700 
-713 YMQTGWKKLGT
+713 TGWKKLGGAWYHFRENDGSMEVGWCKLGGARYYFGGNDDGSMKAGWYKIGT
-724 NWYYFGESND
+724 NWYYFGENND
-734 GAMRT
+734 G
-739 GFAKVGGNWYYF
+739 V
-751 GGTDD
+751 
-756 GAMKNGWQKVGST
+756 MK
-769 WYYLGSADGGYMQTG
+769 TG
-784 WKKLGT
+784 WRKIGT
-790 NWYYFGESNDG
+790 NWYYFGENNDG
-801 AMRTGFAKVGGDW
+801 VMKTGWCKIGESL
-814 YYFGGTDDGA
+814 YYFGENNDGV
-824 MKTGWQKIDGIWYFF
+824 MKTGWQKINGIWYFF
-839 NDDGMYDSTKK
+839 DNDGVYDPTKI
-850 YDEIPGINDDKI
+850 YVETPSVNDDKI
-862 NGSAGTNNSNT
+862 NGDAGGDNSNKD
-873 NSNVV
+873 SVV
-878 EGTYLIEGDTEVTVD
+878 EGTYLIEGNTEVTVD
-893 QMVAYFEAS
+893 QMIAYFKAS
-902 KKAYPEDVMRKGGAA
+902 KKTYPEDVMGKGGAA

-945 KETGWLQFTGAVKA
+945 KETGWLQFTGVVKA
-959 EQYNFAGMGATGNSV
+959 EQYNFAGMGATGNGV

-1036 AAAKGYGVD
+1036 AAANGYGVD
-1045 IVKMIQKL
+1045 IVKMIQKM
-1053 KKM
+1053 KTMKDGVE

>member
-1 MSITALPVTAW
+1 MKKVKNLLKKCTVLLLTAAMSITALPVTAW

-17 ESAVTGAEIATDH
+17 ESAVMGAETATDH
-30 VDENAVDETTDAA
+30 VDENAVDEITDEA
-43 DQTGQETI
+43 DQ
-51 ENSEEVEQVETAPAE
+51 
-66 SEDTGEDEKQAAGTE
+66 AASTE

-149 RGVYSVTELHVTI
+149 KGVYSVTELHVTI

-192 QPGSEEE
+192 QPVSEEE

-298 TAGCPHPGGS
+298 TADCPHPGGS
-308 SAHDIDQRVADAV
+308 SAHDIDQRVADAA

-333 NSSTSSAAK
+333 NSSLSSAAK

-370 ELVGLGLEKRKIY
+370 ELVGLGLEERKIY
-383 SKDTTVNER
+383 SKNTTVNER

-453 FGLSKGQWYKDST
+453 FGLSKGQWYKDYT

-487 WYYFDSNGYMETS
+487 WYYFDFNGYMETG

-637 WYYLGSADG
+637 WYYLGSADD
-646 GYMQTGWRKLGTNW
+646 GYMQTGWKKLGTNW
-660 YYFGGTDDGA
+660 YYFGESNDGA
-670 MRTGFAKVGGDWY
+670 MRIGFAKVGGAWY

-700 GSTWYYLGSADGG
+700 GSTWYYLGSADDG

-739 GFAKVGGNWYYF
+739 GFTKVGGNWYYF
-751 GGTDD
+751 GG
-756 GAMKNGWQKVGST
+756 A
-769 WYYLGSADGGYMQTG
+769 
-784 WKKLGT
+784 
-790 NWYYFGESNDG
+790 
-801 AMRTGFAKVGGDW
+801 
-814 YYFGGTDDGA
+814 DDGA
-824 MKTGWQKIDGIWYFF
+824 MKTGWQKIDGTWYFF

-945 KETGWLQFTGAVKA
+945 KETGWLQFTGVVKA

>member
-17 ESAVTGAEIATDH
+17 ESAVMGAETATDH
-30 VDENAVDETTDAA
+30 VDENAV
-43 DQTGQETI
+43 
-51 ENSEEVEQVETAPAE
+51 
-66 SEDTGEDEKQAAGTE
+66 DEKQAAGTE

-149 RGVYSVTELHVTI
+149 RGVYSVTELHVAI

-192 QPGSEEE
+192 QPVSEEE

-255 HDSTHVG
+255 HDSTHAG

-298 TAGCPHPGGS
+298 TADCPHPGGS
-308 SAHDIDQRVADAV
+308 SAHDIDQRVADAA

-333 NSSTSSAAK
+333 NSSLSSAAK

-370 ELVGLGLEKRKIY
+370 ELVGLGLEERKIY
-383 SKDTTVNER
+383 SKNTTVNER

-453 FGLSKGQWYKDST
+453 FGLSKGQWYKDYT

-487 WYYFDSNGYMETS
+487 WYYFDFNGYMETG

-637 WYYLGSADG
+637 WYYLGSAD
-646 GYMQTGWRKLGTNW
+646 
-660 YYFGGTDDGA
+660 D
-670 MRTGFAKVGGDWY
+670 
-683 YFGGTDDGAMKN
+683 
-695 GWQKV
+695 
-700 GSTWYYLGSADGG
+700 
-713 YMQTGWKKLGT
+713 
-724 NWYYFGESND
+724 
-734 GAMRT
+734 
-739 GFAKVGGNWYYF
+739 
-751 GGTDD
+751 
-756 GAMKNGWQKVGST
+756 
-769 WYYLGSADGGYMQTG
+769 GYMQTG

-824 MKTGWQKIDGIWYFF
+824 MKNGWQKVGSTWYYLGSADDGYMQTGWKKLGTNWYYFGGTDDGAMKTGWQKIDGTWYFF

-922 CQIYYEEAVAE
+922 CQIYYEESVAE

-945 KETGWLQFTGAVKA
+945 KETGWLQFTGVVKA
-959 EQYNFAGMGATGNSV
+959 EQYNFAGMGATGNGV

-1036 AAAKGYGVD
+1036 AAANGYGVD
-1045 IVKMIQKL
+1045 IVKMIQKM
-1053 KKM
+1053 KTM

>member
-12 AETPA
+12 AETPE
-17 ESAVTGAEIATDH
+17 ESAVTGAETATDY
-30 VDENAVDETTDAA
+30 VDENAVDE
-43 DQTGQETI
+43 
-51 ENSEEVEQVETAPAE
+51 
-66 SEDTGEDEKQAAGTE
+66 KQAADTE

-129 TAAQETD
+129 TAVQESD
-136 DIYLFERAYTEQE
+136 GIYLFERAYTEQE

-192 QPGSEEE
+192 QPVSEEE

-298 TAGCPHPGGS
+298 TADCPHPGGS
-308 SAHDIDQRVADAV
+308 SAHDIDQRVADAA

-333 NSSTSSAAK
+333 NSSLSSAAK

-370 ELVGLGLEKRKIY
+370 ELVGLGLEERKIY
-383 SKDTTVNER
+383 SKNTTVNER

-453 FGLSKGQWYKDST
+453 FGLSKGQWYKDYT

-487 WYYFDSNGYMETS
+487 WYYFDFNGYMETG

-637 WYYLGSADG
+637 WYYLGSAD
-646 GYMQTGWRKLGTNW
+646 
-660 YYFGGTDDGA
+660 D
-670 MRTGFAKVGGDWY
+670 
-683 YFGGTDDGAMKN
+683 
-695 GWQKV
+695 
-700 GSTWYYLGSADGG
+700 G

-739 GFAKVGGNWYYF
+739 GF
-751 GGTDD
+751 T
-756 GAMKNGWQKVGST
+756 
-769 WYYLGSADGGYMQTG
+769 
-784 WKKLGT
+784 
-790 NWYYFGESNDG
+790 
-801 AMRTGFAKVGGDW
+801 KVGGDW
-814 YYFGGTDDGA
+814 YYFGGADDGA
-824 MKTGWQKIDGIWYFF
+824 MKTGWQKIDGTWYFF

-945 KETGWLQFTGAVKA
+945 KETGWLQFTGVVKA

>member
-17 ESAVTGAEIATDH
+17 ESAVMGAETATDH
-30 VDENAVDETTDAA
+30 VDENAV
-43 DQTGQETI
+43 
-51 ENSEEVEQVETAPAE
+51 
-66 SEDTGEDEKQAAGTE
+66 DEKQAAGTE

-129 TAAQETD
+129 TAVQESD
-136 DIYLFERAYTEQE
+136 GIYLFERAYTEQE

-192 QPGSEEE
+192 QPVSEEE

-298 TAGCPHPGGS
+298 TADCPHPGGS
-308 SAHDIDQRVADAV
+308 SAHDIDQRVADAA

-333 NSSTSSAAK
+333 NSSLSSAAK

-370 ELVGLGLEKRKIY
+370 ELVGLGLEERKIY
-383 SKDTTVNER
+383 SKNTTVNER

-453 FGLSKGQWYKDST
+453 FGLSKGQWYKDYT

-487 WYYFDSNGYMETS
+487 WYYFDFNGYMETG

-507 WSYLGGTDDGIMRIG
+507 WSYLGGTDDGIMRI
-522 WQKIGTNWY
+522 
-531 YFNSSGYMLTG
+531 G

-637 WYYLGSADG
+637 WYYLESAD
-646 GYMQTGWRKLGTNW
+646 
-660 YYFGGTDDGA
+660 D
-670 MRTGFAKVGGDWY
+670 
-683 YFGGTDDGAMKN
+683 
-695 GWQKV
+695 
-700 GSTWYYLGSADGG
+700 G

-739 GFAKVGGNWYYF
+739 GF
-751 GGTDD
+751 T
-756 GAMKNGWQKVGST
+756 
-769 WYYLGSADGGYMQTG
+769 
-784 WKKLGT
+784 
-790 NWYYFGESNDG
+790 
-801 AMRTGFAKVGGDW
+801 KVGGDW
-814 YYFGGTDDGA
+814 YYFGGADDGA
-824 MKTGWQKIDGIWYFF
+824 MKTGWQKIDGTWYFF

-945 KETGWLQFTGAVKA
+945 KETGWLQFTGVVKA

>member
-17 ESAVTGAEIATDH
+17 ESAVMGAETATDH
-30 VDENAVDETTDAA
+30 VDENAV
-43 DQTGQETI
+43 
-51 ENSEEVEQVETAPAE
+51 
-66 SEDTGEDEKQAAGTE
+66 DEKQAAGTE

-149 RGVYSVTELHVTI
+149 RGVYSVTELHVAI

-192 QPGSEEE
+192 QPVSEEE

-255 HDSTHVG
+255 HDSTHAG

-298 TAGCPHPGGS
+298 TADCPHPGGS
-308 SAHDIDQRVADAV
+308 SAHDIDQRVADAA

-333 NSSTSSAAK
+333 NSSLSSAAK

-370 ELVGLGLEKRKIY
+370 ELVGLGLEERKIY
-383 SKDTTVNER
+383 SKNTTVNER

-453 FGLSKGQWYKDST
+453 FGLSKGQWYKDYT

-487 WYYFDSNGYMETS
+487 WYYFDFNGYMETG

-637 WYYLGSADG
+637 WYYLGSADD
-646 GYMQTGWRKLGTNW
+646 GYMQTGWKKLGTNC
-660 YYFGGTDDGA
+660 YYFGESNDGA
-670 MRTGFAKVGGDWY
+670 MRTGFAKVGGAWY

-700 GSTWYYLGSADGG
+700 GSTWYYLGSADDG

-734 GAMRT
+734 G
-739 GFAKVGGNWYYF
+739 V
-751 GGTDD
+751 
-756 GAMKNGWQKVGST
+756 
-769 WYYLGSADGGYMQTG
+769 L
-784 WKKLGT
+784 
-790 NWYYFGESNDG
+790 
-801 AMRTGFAKVGGDW
+801 
-814 YYFGGTDDGA
+814 
-824 MKTGWQKIDGIWYFF
+824 
-839 NDDGMYDSTKK
+839 
-850 YDEIPGINDDKI
+850 
-862 NGSAGTNNSNT
+862 
-873 NSNVV
+873 
-878 EGTYLIEGDTEVTVD
+878 
-893 QMVAYFEAS
+893 EA
-902 KKAYPEDVMRKGGAA
+902 
-917 TIRDF
+917 
-922 CQIYYEEAVAE
+922 
-933 GIKAEVAFVQAM
+933 
-945 KETGWLQFTGAVKA
+945 
-959 EQYNFAGMGATGNSV
+959 
-974 SGESFKDVREGVRAQ
+974 
-989 IQHLKAY
+989 
-996 GSTKS
+996 
-1001 LNQTCVDNR
+1001 
-1010 FKYVERGSAI
+1010 
-1020 YVEWLSIPNNP
+1020 
-1031 KKKGW
+1031 
-1036 AAAKGYGVD
+1036 
-1045 IVKMIQKL
+1045 
-1053 KKM
+1053 

>member
-17 ESAVTGAEIATDH
+17 ESAVTGAETATDH
-30 VDENAVDETTDAA
+30 VDENAV
-43 DQTGQETI
+43 
-51 ENSEEVEQVETAPAE
+51 
-66 SEDTGEDEKQAAGTE
+66 DEKQAAGTE

-129 TAAQETD
+129 TAVQESD
-136 DIYLFERAYTEQE
+136 GIYLFERAYTEQE

-192 QPGSEEE
+192 QPVSEEE

-255 HDSTHVG
+255 HDSTHAG

-298 TAGCPHPGGS
+298 TADCPHPGGS
-308 SAHDIDQRVADAV
+308 SAHDIDQRVADAA

-370 ELVGLGLEKRKIY
+370 ELVGLGLEERKIY

-522 WQKIGTNWY
+522 WQKIGSNWY

-670 MRTGFAKVGGDWY
+670 M
-683 YFGGTDDGAMKN
+683 KN
-695 GWQKV
+695 
-700 GSTWYYLGSADGG
+700 
-713 YMQTGWKKLGT
+713 
-724 NWYYFGESND
+724 
-734 GAMRT
+734 
-739 GFAKVGGNWYYF
+739 
-751 GGTDD
+751 
-756 GAMKNGWQKVGST
+756 
-769 WYYLGSADGGYMQTG
+769 
-784 WKKLGT
+784 
-790 NWYYFGESNDG
+790 
-801 AMRTGFAKVGGDW
+801 
-814 YYFGGTDDGA
+814 
-824 MKTGWQKIDGIWYFF
+824 GWQKIDGTWYFF

-945 KETGWLQFTGAVKA
+945 KETGWLQFTGVVKA

>member
-1 MSITALPVTAW
+1 MKKLLKKCTVLLLTAAMSITALPVTAW

-17 ESAVTGAEIATDH
+17 ESAVMGAETATDH
-30 VDENAVDETTDAA
+30 VDENAV
-43 DQTGQETI
+43 
-51 ENSEEVEQVETAPAE
+51 
-66 SEDTGEDEKQAAGTE
+66 DEKQAAGTE

-149 RGVYSVTELHVTI
+149 RGVYSVTELHVAI

-192 QPGSEEE
+192 QPVSEEE

-255 HDSTHVG
+255 HDSTHAG

-298 TAGCPHPGGS
+298 TADCPHPGGS
-308 SAHDIDQRVADAV
+308 SAHDIDQRVADAA

-333 NSSTSSAAK
+333 NSSLSSAAK

-370 ELVGLGLEKRKIY
+370 ELVGLGLEERKIY
-383 SKDTTVNER
+383 SKNTTVNER

-453 FGLSKGQWYKDST
+453 FGLSKGQWYKDYT

-480 WAQISGS
+480 WAQIGGN
-487 WYYFDSNGYMETS
+487 WYYFDS
-500 WQKISGK
+500 
-507 WSYLGGTDDGIMRIG
+507 D
-522 WQKIGTNWY
+522 
-531 YFNSSGYMLTG
+531 GYMLTG
-542 WQKIGTKW
+542 WQKIGNYWYYLGGSGDGAMRTGWKKLGGAWYYFGGSNDGTMKTGWYKIGTSWYYFGGSNDGSMKSGWYKIGTKW
-550 YYFGE
+550 YYFG
-555 SDDGAMRIGW
+555 G
-565 QKIGG
+565 
-570 DRYYFGEANDGAMK
+570 
-584 TGWQKIGES
+584 
-593 WYYLG
+593 L
-598 SSNGGYLQTGWQKI
+598 
-612 GGAWYYF
+612 
-619 SDKENGAMKTGWQ
+619 
-632 KVGST
+632 
-637 WYYLGSADG
+637 
-646 GYMQTGWRKLGTNW
+646 
-660 YYFGGTDDGA
+660 DDGA
-670 MRTGFAKVGGDWY
+670 MRTGWKKLGGAWY
-683 YFGGTDDGAMKN
+683 YFGGRNDGTMKTGWYKIGTSWYYFGGSNDGSMKSGWYKIGTKWYYFGGLDDGAMR
-695 GWQKV
+695 
-700 GSTWYYLGSADGG
+700 
-713 YMQTGWKKLGT
+713 TGWKKLGGAWYHFRENDGSMEVGWCKLGGARYYFGGNDDGSMKAGWYKIGT
-724 NWYYFGESND
+724 NWYYFGENND
-734 GAMRT
+734 G
-739 GFAKVGGNWYYF
+739 V
-751 GGTDD
+751 
-756 GAMKNGWQKVGST
+756 MK
-769 WYYLGSADGGYMQTG
+769 TG
-784 WKKLGT
+784 WRKIGT
-790 NWYYFGESNDG
+790 NWYYFGENNDG
-801 AMRTGFAKVGGDW
+801 VMKTGWCKIGESL
-814 YYFGGTDDGA
+814 YYFGENNDGV
-824 MKTGWQKIDGIWYFF
+824 MKTGWQKINGIWYFF
-839 NDDGMYDSTKK
+839 DNDGVYDPTKI
-850 YDEIPGINDDKI
+850 YVETPSVNDDKI
-862 NGSAGTNNSNT
+862 NGDAGGDNSNKD
-873 NSNVV
+873 SVV
-878 EGTYLIEGDTEVTVD
+878 EGTYLIEGNTEVTVD
-893 QMVAYFEAS
+893 QMIAYFKAS
-902 KKAYPEDVMRKGGAA
+902 KKTYPEDVMGKGGAA

-945 KETGWLQFTGAVKA
+945 KETGWLQFTGVVKA
-959 EQYNFAGMGATGNSV
+959 EQYNFAGMGATGNGV

-1036 AAAKGYGVD
+1036 AAANGYGVD
-1045 IVKMIQKL
+1045 IVKMIQKM
-1053 KKM
+1053 KTMKDGVE

>member
-12 AETPA
+12 AETPE
-17 ESAVTGAEIATDH
+17 ESAVTGAETATDY
-30 VDENAVDETTDAA
+30 VDENAVDE
-43 DQTGQETI
+43 
-51 ENSEEVEQVETAPAE
+51 
-66 SEDTGEDEKQAAGTE
+66 KQAADTE

-149 RGVYSVTELHVTI
+149 RGVYSVTELHVAI

-192 QPGSEEE
+192 QPVSEEE

-255 HDSTHVG
+255 HDSTHAG

-298 TAGCPHPGGS
+298 TADCPHPGGS
-308 SAHDIDQRVADAV
+308 SAHDIDQRVADAA

-333 NSSTSSAAK
+333 NSSLSSAAK

-370 ELVGLGLEKRKIY
+370 ELVGLGLEERKIY
-383 SKDTTVNER
+383 SKNTTVNER

-453 FGLSKGQWYKDST
+453 FGLSKGQWYKDYT

-487 WYYFDSNGYMETS
+487 WYYFDFNGYMETG

-700 GSTWYYLGSADGG
+700 GSTWYYLGSAD
-713 YMQTGWKKLGT
+713 
-724 NWYYFGESND
+724 D
-734 GAMRT
+734 
-739 GFAKVGGNWYYF
+739 
-751 GGTDD
+751 
-756 GAMKNGWQKVGST
+756 
-769 WYYLGSADGGYMQTG
+769 GYMQTG

-824 MKTGWQKIDGIWYFF
+824 MKTGWQKIDGTWYFF

-945 KETGWLQFTGAVKA
+945 KETGWLQFTGVVKA

>member
-12 AETPA
+12 AETPE
-17 ESAVTGAEIATDH
+17 ESAVTGAETATDY
-30 VDENAVDETTDAA
+30 VDENAVDE
-43 DQTGQETI
+43 
-51 ENSEEVEQVETAPAE
+51 
-66 SEDTGEDEKQAAGTE
+66 KQAADTE

-129 TAAQETD
+129 TAVQESD
-136 DIYLFERAYTEQE
+136 GIYLFERAYTEQE

-192 QPGSEEE
+192 QPVSEEE

-255 HDSTHVG
+255 HDSTHAG

-298 TAGCPHPGGS
+298 TADCPHPGGS
-308 SAHDIDQRVADAV
+308 SAHDIDQRVADAA

-333 NSSTSSAAK
+333 NSSLSSAAK

-370 ELVGLGLEKRKIY
+370 ELVGLGLEERKIY
-383 SKDTTVNER
+383 SKNTTVNER

-453 FGLSKGQWYKDST
+453 FGLSKGQWYKDYT

-487 WYYFDSNGYMETS
+487 WYYFDFNGYMETG

-700 GSTWYYLGSADGG
+700 GSTWYYLGSAD
-713 YMQTGWKKLGT
+713 
-724 NWYYFGESND
+724 D
-734 GAMRT
+734 
-739 GFAKVGGNWYYF
+739 
-751 GGTDD
+751 
-756 GAMKNGWQKVGST
+756 
-769 WYYLGSADGGYMQTG
+769 GYMQTG

-824 MKTGWQKIDGIWYFF
+824 MKTGWQKIDGTWYFF

-945 KETGWLQFTGAVKA
+945 KETGWLQFTGVVKA
-959 EQYNFAGMGATGNSV
+959 EQYNFAGMGATGNGV